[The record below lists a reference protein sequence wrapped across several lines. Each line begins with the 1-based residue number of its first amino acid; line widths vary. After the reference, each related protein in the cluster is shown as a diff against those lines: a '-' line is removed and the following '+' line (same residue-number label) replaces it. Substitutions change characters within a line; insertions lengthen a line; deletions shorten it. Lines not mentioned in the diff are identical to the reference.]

1 MQLDNLLMKVMTDA
15 SVTMGDTMTLLGSL
29 YLPPLPGLWMVL
41 PILGLPQQ
49 VREHQR
55 FEGTGARGSRI
66 AERVHH
72 A

>member
-1 MQLDNLLMKVMTDA
+1 MKVMA
-15 SVTMGDTMTLLGSL
+15 GGMMTRLSSL
-29 YLPPLPGLWMVL
+29 YLPPLPGLRMVL
-41 PILGLPQQ
+41 SILSLPQQ

-55 FEGTGARGSRI
+55 FEGAGARSSGI

>member
-1 MQLDNLLMKVMTDA
+1 MKDYENVSKNSLL
-15 SVTMGDTMTLLGSL
+15 SSL

-41 PILGLPQQ
+41 SILRLPQQ
-49 VREHQR
+49 VREHQG
-55 FEGTGARGSRI
+55 FEGSGARGSGI